1 MQYLKLYWLVRKGSN
16 NLVPSQ
22 IWETFK
28 ENENKYTTY
37 QIEMDT
43 LNQRQIYINADMWM
57 SYVVFCIIF
66 VF

>member
-43 LNQRQIYINADMWM
+43 LNQRHIHINADMWM
-57 SYVVFCIIF
+57 SYVVFCIILIF
-66 VF
+66 